1 VKQEFQRA
9 KLESAVAECDAHLSR
24 LDRGYKLLGAFFPLT
39 PSLLEN
45 LDEVR
50 VEQLDQFLFRFAKLQ
65 DAMGSRLFPAVD
77 ALVSGNAESR
87 PFIDVLMSLEKY
99 RVVENAGPWQEFRE
113 LRNNLSHEYPD
124 NFEESAVTL
133 NLLFQ
138 KWPQFR
144 GIYTRIRDFAISRAP
159 QVSIG

>member
-1 VKQEFQRA
+1 VKQDFQSA
-9 KLESAVAECDAHLSR
+9 KQESAVTECDSHLAR
-24 LDRGYKLLGAFFPLT
+24 LDRGYKLLEAFFPLT
-39 PSLLEN
+39 PSLLEH

-50 VEQLDQFLFRFAKLQ
+50 VQQLDQFLFRFAKLQ

-77 ALVSGNAESR
+77 ALVSGTNESR
-87 PFIDVLMSLEKY
+87 PFIDIIMSLEKHGI
-99 RVVENAGPWQEFRE
+99 VDNAGLWQEFRE

-124 NFEESAVTL
+124 NFDESAVTL

-144 GIYTRIRDFAISRAP
+144 GIYTHIRDFAISRASALP
-159 QVSIG
+159 SA